1 MLEPPWL
8 HWQLKHMAG
17 QQELLEN
24 KCLFFITALA
34 VFDALFV
41 LTNVISLG
49 LVEVLKHNWDFSNAM
64 KGASENYLD
73 QLSSIFYTCSVYCTI
88 LLSVV
93 RYIAI
98 CQTAKVDLVK
108 KSKIQIYL
116 ACILLFSIIWNIPKW
131 TETKHN
137 HAYKNYL
144 TWGTFVILYLIPLTL
159 LIVFNVFMVRKVS
172 KE

>member
-1 MLEPPWL
+1 MLASKL
-8 HWQLKHMAG
+8 LAFCLTQKF
-17 QQELLEN
+17 LEN
-24 KCLFFITALA
+24 KSMFFLTALA

-49 LVEVLKHNWDFSNAM
+49 LVEVLKHNWNFSDAM
-64 KGASENYLD
+64 KKASENYLD

-131 TETKHN
+131 TETEDN
-137 HAYKNYL
+137 QAYKNYL